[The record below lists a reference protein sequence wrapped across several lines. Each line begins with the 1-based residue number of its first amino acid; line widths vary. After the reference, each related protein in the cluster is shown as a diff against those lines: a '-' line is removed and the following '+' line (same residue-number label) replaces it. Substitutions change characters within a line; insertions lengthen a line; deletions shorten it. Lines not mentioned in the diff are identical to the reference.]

1 MAKKQV
7 LWLKTA
13 VSLKIY
19 GNKSCVEK
27 KEVTT
32 RLNQALCF
40 KWQTHWERLRF
51 LFVFALKEKE
61 QTAKGEKGEDD
72 EERERIRERDPT
84 DGRFGE
90 ASATQFM

>member
-1 MAKKQV
+1 M
-7 LWLKTA
+7 
-13 VSLKIY
+13 
-19 GNKSCVEK
+19 
-27 KEVTT
+27 
-32 RLNQALCF
+32 
-40 KWQTHWERLRF
+40 
-51 LFVFALKEKE
+51 FALKEKE